1 MAPPYPP
8 EPDLTLSS
16 MLNSEP
22 STMPDLLARARRSG
36 YSEPT
41 SSTEAELANG
51 VVVQLAGAGAGQC
64 LVSIDV

>member
-1 MAPPYPP
+1 
-8 EPDLTLSS
+8 
-16 MLNSEP
+16 MLNSDP